1 MKSTKTVK
9 VTFIAQGINVGKIIR
24 FIYPYQKESKIEI
37 FRNNMLAKYNLLFKK
52 EPHLIKIENG
62 TGTTPRHNNQ
72 ENTENYY

>member
-52 EPHLIKIENG
+52 EPHLIKIEND
-62 TGTTPRHNNQ
+62 
-72 ENTENYY
+72 NYNFPKK